1 MTSIHGNQ
9 LKLNFEPSLPERYPS
24 LREYVAFR
32 TAIHPRP
39 AKSIAADMD
48 MSPSVLS
55 RKLNPSEGDT
65 QRMNLD
71 DFEGWLQ
78 STGDAAAVVQ
88 YLAAKYMDSDDTR
101 KARAINTAEQL
112 LAQLAQI
119 LPTLQETQK

>member
-1 MTSIHGNQ
+1 MTSISENQ
-9 LKLNFEPSLPERYPS
+9 LRLNFEPSLPERYPT
-24 LREYVAFR
+24 LREYVAYR
-32 TAIHPRP
+32 TLINPRP

-65 QRMNLD
+65 QRLNLD

-88 YLAAKYMDSDDTR
+88 YLAAKYMDSDETR
-101 KARAINTAEQL
+101 KARAIGQAEKL
-112 LAQLAQI
+112 LSELGPVLAA
-119 LPTLQETQK
+119 LRAAG

>member
-1 MTSIHGNQ
+1 MTSISENQ
-9 LKLNFEPSLPERYPS
+9 LRLDFEPSLPERYPT
-24 LREYVAFR
+24 LREYVAYR
-32 TAIHPRP
+32 TLIHPRP

-65 QRMNLD
+65 QRFNLD

-88 YLAAKYMDSDDTR
+88 YLAAKYMDSDETR
-101 KARAINTAEQL
+101 KARAIGQAEKL
-112 LAQLAQI
+112 LSELGPVLAA
-119 LPTLQETQK
+119 LRAAG

>member
-1 MTSIHGNQ
+1 MTSISGNQ
-9 LKLNFEPSLPERYPS
+9 LQLNFEPSLPERYPT
-24 LREYVAFR
+24 LREYVAYR
-32 TAIHPRP
+32 TLIHPRP

-48 MSPSVLS
+48 VSPSVLS

-101 KARAINTAEQL
+101 KARAIGQAEKL
-112 LAQLAQI
+112 LAELGPVLAA
-119 LPTLQETQK
+119 LRAGT